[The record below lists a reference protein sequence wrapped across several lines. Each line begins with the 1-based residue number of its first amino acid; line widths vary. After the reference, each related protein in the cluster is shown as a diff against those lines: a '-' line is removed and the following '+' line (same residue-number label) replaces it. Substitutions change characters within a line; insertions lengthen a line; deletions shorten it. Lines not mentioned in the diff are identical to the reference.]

1 MKRKAA
7 PFIYGLIFIA
17 LASQVLS
24 SCVSAKKGCG
34 CGTDIN
40 RNYGPKRFH

>member
-7 PFIYGLIFIA
+7 QIIYGLLLVA
-17 LASQVLS
+17 LASQLLS
-24 SCVSAKKGCG
+24 SCASAKKGCG
-34 CGTDIN
+34 CGADIN